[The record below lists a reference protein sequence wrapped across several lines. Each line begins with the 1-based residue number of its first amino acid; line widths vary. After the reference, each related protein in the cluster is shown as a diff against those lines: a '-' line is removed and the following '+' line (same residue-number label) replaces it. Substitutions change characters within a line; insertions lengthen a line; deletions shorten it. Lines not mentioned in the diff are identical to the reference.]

1 VYLFLLDVSHLG
13 VECGYLRLFC
23 DILLE
28 ELDKLPGDGR
38 TQIGFITYNSSV
50 HFYNLAEGLRQPLQM
65 TVVDTEGTLQ
75 LLLCLYIV
83 YYLFNLHHPEKRSVK
98 SPVTVGLLAGYNSR
112 RISVKQMQFLTIR
125 LCTYTITVVQCVAN
139 KC

>member
-1 VYLFLLDVSHLG
+1 MLFQLRPPQPSVYLFLLDVSRLG

-50 HFYNLAEGLRQPLQM
+50 HFYNLAEGLSQPQQM
-65 TVVDTEGTLQ
+65 IVMDTEGIFQ
-75 LLLCLYIV
+75 LLLS
-83 YYLFNLHHPEKRSVK
+83 LFAFR
-98 SPVTVGLLAGYNSR
+98 Y
-112 RISVKQMQFLTIR
+112 F
-125 LCTYTITVVQCVAN
+125 
-139 KC
+139 